1 MSSLVA
7 QSAALL
13 LVLLFLSA
21 FFSASETAITS
32 SGRGKILAL
41 IERYPYQKRF
51 FEWLLKDVQRAL
63 TIVLISNNLVNIA
76 ASAVGTTLAIA
87 TIGQGGVLLAVPL
100 MTALIVIFGEV
111 FPKSVA
117 IIQSDFVLVFSL
129 PFLRLLDIL
138 LAPFV
143 WLMIAA
149 VRLLGLLFKVD
160 LKARHPFVT
169 REEFEQMVNIGEES
183 GALEEV
189 ERRMIHGI
197 ISFEETR
204 VYEIMVPR
212 TDMDAVPSN
221 CTVAEAMKVF
231 QEHGHSR
238 VPVFEEN
245 LDDIVGILYVKDTIP
260 NLLAGE
266 LETPVSSIMRNALFV
281 PESMRVVELF
291 NNMKGKHVHMAIVVD
306 EYGGVAGIATLEDL
320 LEEIVGEIQDEYDKE
335 KPSFTPEED
344 GSYLVQGH
352 VSLEDLSDLLEASFE
367 SEDAE
372 SLGGLVLSIS
382 GDFPSPGEKIHYRS
396 PDGAGNWEIE
406 VLEVEDHRI
415 KLLRLLPKERG
426 YFIPP
431 EVVE

>member
-169 REEFEQMVNIGEES
+169 REEFEQMVNI
-183 GALEEV
+183 
-189 ERRMIHGI
+189 
-197 ISFEETR
+197 
-204 VYEIMVPR
+204 
-212 TDMDAVPSN
+212 
-221 CTVAEAMKVF
+221 
-231 QEHGHSR
+231 
-238 VPVFEEN
+238 
-245 LDDIVGILYVKDTIP
+245 
-260 NLLAGE
+260 
-266 LETPVSSIMRNALFV
+266 
-281 PESMRVVELF
+281 
-291 NNMKGKHVHMAIVVD
+291 
-306 EYGGVAGIATLEDL
+306 
-320 LEEIVGEIQDEYDKE
+320 
-335 KPSFTPEED
+335 
-344 GSYLVQGH
+344 
-352 VSLEDLSDLLEASFE
+352 
-367 SEDAE
+367 
-372 SLGGLVLSIS
+372 
-382 GDFPSPGEKIHYRS
+382 
-396 PDGAGNWEIE
+396 
-406 VLEVEDHRI
+406 
-415 KLLRLLPKERG
+415 
-426 YFIPP
+426 
-431 EVVE
+431 

>member
-1 MSSLVA
+1 MNVLITESIILL
-7 QSAALL
+7 ALL
-13 LVLLFLSA
+13 LVLSA

-41 IERYPYQKRF
+41 MERYPYEKRF
-51 FEWLLKDVQRAL
+51 FDWLLRDIQRVL
-63 TIVLISNNLVNIA
+63 TIILISNNLVNIA
-76 ASAVGTTLAIA
+76 ASTVGSSLAFMLLGQRGLFVSVAV
-87 TIGQGGVLLAVPL
+87 
-100 MTALIVIFGEV
+100 MTVLIVIFGEI

-117 IIQSDFVLVFSL
+117 IVRSDPILAFSL
-129 PFLRLLDIL
+129 PLLRLLDIL
-138 LAPFV
+138 LAPFLWIMV
-143 WLMIAA
+143 HV
-149 VRLLGLLFKVD
+149 VRGLGVIFKVD

-189 ERRMIHGI
+189 ERKMIHGI

-212 TDMDAVPSN
+212 TDMDAVSSDS
-221 CTVAEAMKVF
+221 TVAEAMKIF

-238 VPVFEEN
+238 VPIYDESP
-245 LDDIVGILYVKDTIP
+245 DDIVGILYVKDTIP
-260 NLLAGE
+260 SLLAGD
-266 LETPVSSIMRNALFV
+266 LTVPVSSIMRQALFV
-281 PESMRVVELF
+281 PDSMRVVELF
-291 NNMKGKHVHMAIVVD
+291 NTMTGRHVHMAIVVD

-335 KPSFTPEED
+335 KPTLLPEED

-352 VSLEDLSDLLEASFE
+352 LGLEDLSDFLGSSFE

-382 GDFPSPGEKIHYRS
+382 GDFPSPGEKILYTS
-396 PDGAGNWEIE
+396 PGEGQVWEIE

-415 KLLRLLPKERG
+415 KLLRLRPKENG
-426 YFIPP
+426 FFFP
-431 EVVE
+431 EGGE

>member
-1 MSSLVA
+1 MSSLAA

-41 IERYPYQKRF
+41 IDRYPYQKRF

-76 ASAVGTTLAIA
+76 ASAVATSLAISV
-87 TIGQGGVLLAVPL
+87 IGQHGVFLAVAL
-100 MTALIVIFGEV
+100 MTLLIVVFGEI
-111 FPKSVA
+111 FPKSAA
-117 IIQSDFVLVFSL
+117 ILRSDTVLVFSL
-129 PFLRLLDIL
+129 PVLRLLDIV
-138 LAPFV
+138 LAPFL
-143 WLMIAA
+143 WIMLAA
-149 VRLLGLLFKVD
+149 VRLLGVLFKVD

-212 TDMDAVPSN
+212 TDMDAVPAD
-221 CTVAEAMKVF
+221 CTVGEAMKVF

-266 LETPVSSIMRNALFV
+266 LEAPVSSIMRNALFV

-335 KPSFTPEED
+335 KPSFTTEDD

-352 VSLEDLSDLLEASFE
+352 VSLEDLSDLLEAPFE

-382 GDFPSPGEKIHYRS
+382 GDFPAPGEKILYRS